1 MDFKHETFR
10 SANDSNSMF
19 MALVKD
25 HEVFH
30 WYFETTLT
38 CKTSKCGGFKG
49 TFRIACVTL
58 RLFADLWYL
67 VGEQPGHFH
76 SIGKGVGRSLAAS
89 LISPSSPLSD
99 STNVD
104 GSEIR

>member
-1 MDFKHETFR
+1 MDFKHESFR

-38 CKTSKCGGFKG
+38 CKTSKCGGFKALSELLALPSG
-49 TFRIACVTL
+49 
-58 RLFADLWYL
+58 YL
-67 VGEQPGHFH
+67 QIFGILLVSSLAV
-76 SIGKGVGRSLAAS
+76 SIQSGPGVGRSLAAS
-89 LISPSSPLSD
+89 PVSPSSSL
-99 STNVD
+99 
-104 GSEIR
+104 